1 MKYLQTFENH
11 ILNYRIGDKLTCK
24 RDYYSMCK
32 VGQEFEIVEINRHY
46 SKPMYQITN
55 GKLLLPLTKDEFK
68 YVEFDNLLLLFENKI
83 SDSTKFLILV
93 ILL

>member
-55 GKLLLPLTKDEFK
+55 GKLLLPLTKDELNTFFK
-68 YVEFDNLLLLFENKI
+68 ITRVWQ
-83 SDSTKFLILV
+83 TKPEKRFIDRFKKRV
-93 ILL
+93 